1 MYNKTHY
8 IKMMDV
14 LCIIKIYVIMRVDVR
29 VILRVILH
37 VYIKKINIFNKRIW
51 ALWAPGA
58 LGP

>member
-1 MYNKTHY
+1 
-8 IKMMDV
+8 MMDV
-14 LCIIKIYVIMRVDVR
+14 LCIIKIYVIMRVDLR

>member
-1 MYNKTHY
+1 
-8 IKMMDV
+8 MMDV
-14 LCIIKIYVIMRVDVR
+14 LCIIKIYVITRVDLR

-37 VYIKKINIFNKRIW
+37 VYIKKNIFNKRIW